1 MLHLLIESGFFKLN
15 LKLSSRRFKDLAR
28 SNPLS
33 KTDFDRNR
41 DSADIYLSHTNLF
54 LFVYSYQL
62 L

>member
-1 MLHLLIESGFFKLN
+1 MLHLLIESGLFKLN

-33 KTDFDRNR
+33 RTDFDRNT
-41 DSADIYLSHTNLF
+41 DSADIYLSHTNFF